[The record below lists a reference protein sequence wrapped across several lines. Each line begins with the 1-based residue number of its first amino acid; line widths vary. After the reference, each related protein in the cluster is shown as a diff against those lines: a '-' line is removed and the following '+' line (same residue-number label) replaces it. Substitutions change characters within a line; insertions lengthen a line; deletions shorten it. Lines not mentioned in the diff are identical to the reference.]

1 MKNLHLYLSLIF
13 VLTCA
18 KEDSQAPNTPPTQI
32 VKQYALTANAG
43 DGGSVT
49 GGGTFASG
57 TQVSLTA
64 TPSSGYSFS
73 GWSNGST
80 TNPLTITLNSNTTIT
95 ANFQVIVNS
104 YTLTVTAG
112 EGGSVSTEGGEYEEG
127 TEVTISATPDEGYE
141 FIGWEGSDSDSSSLN
156 ITMNGNESLSA
167 LFQKIYFSISYDQ
180 IFVESPSSKP
190 LIETIRNHETD
201 DYIISSKGW
210 LGVEMREYHS
220 GGDYQNTSINT
231 GYFDFSIQNYRKID
245 FNNDSIE
252 DIIFTVEFF
261 PHTIEKQSNMGF
273 LILLN
278 NNDGTFSFGNHL
290 LDSEILNANH
300 PYRFEKGDFNN
311 DGRMDFIA
319 SNVGKPQFSSDIGT
333 YVKGALP
340 VLALSNSNG
349 TYTYSTK
356 TNMYGLNPGDKF
368 FEDWDQDQVPDW
380 LWSNSA
386 SVGDFNND
394 SALDIFLTNKIFY
407 NDGLGNFSV
416 EGFQFS
422 EDQLE
427 RVYQSKAKDLNN
439 DGYADLIFSDQYR
452 NKKVFVLMSDFSDT
466 SINYDKI
473 ELPPGYFGELDTR
486 ANFIETMDI
495 DNDGFQDIIIG
506 ATRRDPYY
514 LGSAIQV
521 IKNEAGKTFSDQ
533 TNNFISDQTNYDSF
547 AGQGFIDIV
556 DFDGDNDLDI
566 IHQTFSN
573 ATDQHGTNIY
583 VNNNGFFEIFD
594 FTKIPYVSWK
604 DFDGYQDRWNN
615 PQFAEMERLQSIFP
629 IMIDNKNSFITR
641 VKTLV
646 PIDEI
651 AHNLFYTIKPKQ

>member
-1 MKNLHLYLSLIF
+1 MKKLLYSLTF
-13 VLTCA
+13 TLTAFLILYSCSA
-18 KEDSQAPNTPPTQI
+18 DEEDNTPPPSIIQ
-32 VKQYALTANAG
+32 
-43 DGGSVT
+43 
-49 GGGTFASG
+49 
-57 TQVSLTA
+57 
-64 TPSSGYSFS
+64 TPEPEPPAP
-73 GWSNGST
+73 T
-80 TNPLTITLNSNTTIT
+80 PVVV
-95 ANFQVIVNS
+95 Q

-112 EGGSVSTEGGEYEEG
+112 EGGSVTNGGTFDEG
-127 TEVTISATPDEGYE
+127 TEVTITATPNEGYE
-141 FIGWEGSDSDSSSLN
+141 FVGWEGSDNDSSSLTLTLNSNNN
-156 ITMNGNESLSA
+156 IQA
-167 LFQKIYFSISYDQ
+167 IFQKIYFSINYDQ

-190 LIETIRNHETD
+190 LIEIIRNHETD

-220 GGDYQNTSINT
+220 GGDYQNTGVNP

-261 PHTIEKQSNMGF
+261 PHTVEKQSNMGF

-319 SNVGKPQFSSDIGT
+319 SNQGEPQFFADVGT
-333 YVKGALP
+333 VVKGALP
-340 VLALSNSNG
+340 VLALSNSDG

-380 LWSNSA
+380 LSHETV

-394 SALDIFLTNKIFY
+394 SALDIFLSSKIFY
-407 NDGLGNFSV
+407 NDGQGNFSV

-422 EDQLE
+422 RDQLE
-427 RVYQSKAKDLNN
+427 RTYSSKAKDLNN
-439 DGYADLIFSDQYR
+439 DGYSDLIFSDM
-452 NKKVFVLMSDFSDT
+452 NSDKKVFVLMSDFSGI
-466 SINYDKI
+466 SVNYDKI

-486 ANFIETMDI
+486 ANFIEAMDI

-533 TNNFISDQTNYDSF
+533 TNNFIGDQTKYDSF
-547 AGQGFIDIV
+547 AGQGFIDLV
-556 DFDGDNDLDI
+556 DFDGDDDIDI

-573 ATDQHGTNIY
+573 NTDQHGTNIY

-604 DFDGYQDRWNN
+604 DFDGYQNLWNN
-615 PQFAEMERLQSIFP
+615 PQSAEMERLQSIFP
-629 IMIDNKNSFITR
+629 IMIGNKNSFISS

-646 PIDEI
+646 DLETVR
-651 AHNLFYTIKPKQ
+651 HNLFYTIEPR

>member
-1 MKNLHLYLSLIF
+1 MKKLIYPLAFTLTAFIILYS
-13 VLTCA
+13 CSA
-18 KEDSQAPNTPPTQI
+18 EEDNTPPPSIIQTPEPEPPAPTQ
-32 VKQYALTANAG
+32 
-43 DGGSVT
+43 
-49 GGGTFASG
+49 
-57 TQVSLTA
+57 
-64 TPSSGYSFS
+64 
-73 GWSNGST
+73 
-80 TNPLTITLNSNTTIT
+80 
-95 ANFQVIVNS
+95 
-104 YTLTVTAG
+104 YTLEVTAG
-112 EGGSVSTEGGEYEEG
+112 EGGTVSTEGGTYDEG
-127 TEVTISATPDEGYE
+127 TDLTITATPNEGYE
-141 FIGWEGSDSDSSSLN
+141 FAGWEGSDSDSSSLN
-156 ITMNGNESLSA
+156 ITINGNESLSA
-167 LFQKIYFSISYDQ
+167 SFQKIYFSINYDQ

-190 LIETIRNHETD
+190 LIEIIRNHETD

-220 GGDYQNTSINT
+220 GGDYQNTVVNP

-261 PHTIEKQSNMGF
+261 PHTVEKQSNMGF

-319 SNVGKPQFSSDIGT
+319 SNQGEPQFFADAGT
-333 YVKGALP
+333 IVKGALP
-340 VLALSNSNG
+340 VLALSNSDG

-380 LWSNSA
+380 LSHETV

-394 SALDIFLTNKIFY
+394 SALDIFLSSKIFY
-407 NDGLGNFSV
+407 NDGQGNFSV

-422 EDQLE
+422 SDQLE
-427 RVYQSKAKDLNN
+427 RTYSSKAKDLNN
-439 DGYADLIFSDQYR
+439 DGYADLIFSDLYR
-452 NKKVFVLMSDFSDT
+452 NKKVFVLMSDFSGT
-466 SINYDKI
+466 SVNYDKI

-486 ANFIETMDI
+486 ANFIEAMDI

-533 TNNFISDQTNYDSF
+533 TNNFISDQTKYDSF
-547 AGQGFIDIV
+547 AGQGFIDLV
-556 DFDGDNDLDI
+556 DFDGDDDIDI

-615 PQFAEMERLQSIFP
+615 PQFAEMERLQSIYP
-629 IMIDNKNSFITR
+629 IMIGNKNSFISS
-641 VKTLV
+641 VETLV
-646 PIDEI
+646 DLETVR
-651 AHNLFYTIKPKQ
+651 HNLFYTIEPR

>member
-1 MKNLHLYLSLIF
+1 MKKLLYPFVFILTAFLIIYS
-13 VLTCA
+13 CSA
-18 KEDSQAPNTPPTQI
+18 EEDNTPPPSIIQ
-32 VKQYALTANAG
+32 
-43 DGGSVT
+43 
-49 GGGTFASG
+49 
-57 TQVSLTA
+57 
-64 TPSSGYSFS
+64 TPEPEPPAP
-73 GWSNGST
+73 T
-80 TNPLTITLNSNTTIT
+80 PVVV
-95 ANFQVIVNS
+95 Q

-112 EGGSVSTEGGEYEEG
+112 EGGSVTNGGTFDEG
-127 TEVTISATPDEGYE
+127 TEVTITATPNEGYE
-141 FIGWEGSDSDSSSLN
+141 FVGWEGSDNDSSSLTLTLNSNNN
-156 ITMNGNESLSA
+156 IQA
-167 LFQKIYFSISYDQ
+167 IFQKIYFSINYDQ

-190 LIETIRNHETD
+190 LIEIIRNHETD

-220 GGDYQNTSINT
+220 GGDYQNTGVNP

-261 PHTIEKQSNMGF
+261 PHTVEKQSNMGF

-319 SNVGKPQFSSDIGT
+319 SNQGELQFFADVGT
-333 YVKGALP
+333 VVKGALP
-340 VLALSNSNG
+340 VLALSNSDG

-380 LWSNSA
+380 LSHETV

-394 SALDIFLTNKIFY
+394 SALDIFLSSKIFY
-407 NDGLGNFSV
+407 NDGQGNFSV

-422 EDQLE
+422 RDQLE
-427 RVYQSKAKDLNN
+427 RTYSSKAKDLNN
-439 DGYADLIFSDQYR
+439 DGYSDLIFSDM
-452 NKKVFVLMSDFSDT
+452 NSDKKVFVLMSDFSGI
-466 SINYDKI
+466 SVNYDKI

-486 ANFIETMDI
+486 ANFIEAMDI

-533 TNNFISDQTNYDSF
+533 TNNFIGDQTKYDSF
-547 AGQGFIDIV
+547 AGQGFIDLV
-556 DFDGDNDLDI
+556 DFDGDDDIDI

-573 ATDQHGTNIY
+573 NTDQHGTNIY

-604 DFDGYQDRWNN
+604 DFDGYQNLWNN
-615 PQFAEMERLQSIFP
+615 PQSAEMERLQSIFP
-629 IMIDNKNSFITR
+629 IMIGNKNSFISS
-641 VKTLV
+641 VETLV
-646 PIDEI
+646 DLETVR
-651 AHNLFYTIKPKQ
+651 HNLFYTIEPR